1 MRTTINS
8 SLEGVE
14 ATDAVV
20 VARGV
25 RLAYGRAVALD
36 TSSFTVPRGKVTAVI
51 GPDGSGKSTALHA
64 MAGLLAP
71 RGGSLRVD
79 AAVRYVPQSTALDEV
94 VPVTVR
100 EAVTMGRYAGLGLL
114 RRLRHDDRRA
124 VERCLDRL
132 EIADLASRHVTDLS
146 GGQRQRVFVAQGLA
160 QPGDLLLLDE
170 AGAGLDLPS
179 ARCIAEVVDAERRD
193 GRTVVVS
200 THDLAEAAQADH
212 VILLAGTV
220 VAEGAPAE
228 VLTTEHLSTAYGARM
243 VRLDAGGMVL
253 DEGSHHTH
261 R

>member
-1 MRTTINS
+1 M
-8 SLEGVE
+8 E

-51 GPDGSGKSTALHA
+51 GPNGSGKSTALHA

-179 ARCIAEVVDAERRD
+179 ARCIAEVVDAER
-193 GRTVVVS
+193 
-200 THDLAEAAQADH
+200 
-212 VILLAGTV
+212 
-220 VAEGAPAE
+220 
-228 VLTTEHLSTAYGARM
+228 
-243 VRLDAGGMVL
+243 
-253 DEGSHHTH
+253 
-261 R
+261 